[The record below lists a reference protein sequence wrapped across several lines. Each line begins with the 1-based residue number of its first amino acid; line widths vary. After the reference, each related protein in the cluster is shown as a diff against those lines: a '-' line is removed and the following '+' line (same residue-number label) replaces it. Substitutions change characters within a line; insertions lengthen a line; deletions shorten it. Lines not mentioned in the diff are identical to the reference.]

1 MADESMNEKS
11 RKKLWLILV
20 IGIIALLS
28 VLYIYKKD
36 KWEKIEVPPV
46 QNQESSGEYRM
57 EEITSVYVR
66 GDTVPDEDDLSE
78 PGKEAAKEGIRLYAK
93 EKYEEAKEFLERAAE
108 EGNADAKALLGKMY
122 VLGRGVGQDVKKGI
136 DYLEDA
142 AERGS
147 SYAMS
152 ELGVLYVEGRHGVE
166 KAADKGMSLIRRSME
181 SGKYYGY
188 LAMAKLHAAGE
199 SVELSIEKAIEYI
212 KEAGER
218 GYKFAA
224 EEIEKLKEKL

>member
-11 RKKLWLILV
+11 RKKRWLILV
-20 IGIIALLS
+20 MVIVALLS
-28 VLYIYKKD
+28 LLYIYKMD
-36 KWEKIEVPPV
+36 RWEKIEVPPI
-46 QNQESSGEYRM
+46 QNQESSEYRM
-57 EEITSVYVR
+57 EEISPVFGR
-66 GDTVPDEDDLSE
+66 GGMVPDEDDVTE
-78 PGKEAAKEGIRLYAK
+78 PAKETTKEGIRLYVK

-122 VLGRGVGQDVKKGI
+122 IMGHGVGQDVKKGL

-152 ELGVLYVEGRHGVE
+152 ELGTLYAEGRHGVE
-166 KAADKGMSLIRRSME
+166 KAADKGIALIRRSME

-212 KEAGER
+212 KQAGER

>member
-1 MADESMNEKS
+1 MAYENMNAG
-11 RKKLWLILV
+11 RKRWAILV
-20 IGIIALLS
+20 VVIIALLS
-28 VLYIYKKD
+28 LLYIYKRD

-46 QNQESSGEYRM
+46 QNQESSEYRM
-57 EEITSVYVR
+57 EEINPMFGRDYM
-66 GDTVPDEDDLSE
+66 VPDEEDLAE
-78 PGKEAAKEGIRLYAK
+78 PGKEATKEGVSLYVK

-136 DYLEDA
+136 EYLEDA

-152 ELGVLYVEGRHGVE
+152 ELGMLYVEGKHGVE
-166 KAADKGMSLIRRSME
+166 KAADKGLELINRSIE

-188 LAMAKLHAAGE
+188 LAMAKLHAVGE
-199 SVELSIEKAIEYI
+199 SVELNIEKAIEYI
-212 KEAGER
+212 KQAGEH